1 MELSD
6 VVNTFT
12 TAVVSILVTMVTAA
26 TPILLNRWFKKLGL
40 EVDEKQRAQLVS
52 AINNGIAFAAEKAK
66 TEVASRTVPRAQ
78 AIQAVQIQVEAAR
91 GYVQDMAPAAVKYFK
106 LDVQPDK
113 LDKKILSQLA
123 PSPQAGA
130 TAMIVPT
137 EAGKDKK

>member
-1 MELSD
+1 MDFSD
-6 VVNTFT
+6 IINQLIGVVVLTLT
-12 TAVVSILVTMVTAA
+12 TLVTVLV
-26 TPILLNRWFKKLGL
+26 PILALYLRKKWGL

-66 TEVASRTVPRAQ
+66 TEFVPKGLPKAGVAQ
-78 AIQAVQIQVEAAR
+78 AQVDTAR

-106 LDVQPDK
+106 LDIEPDK